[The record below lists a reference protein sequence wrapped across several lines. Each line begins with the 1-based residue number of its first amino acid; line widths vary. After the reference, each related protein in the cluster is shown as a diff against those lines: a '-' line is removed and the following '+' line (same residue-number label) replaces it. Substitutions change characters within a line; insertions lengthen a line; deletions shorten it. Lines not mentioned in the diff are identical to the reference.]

1 MALFNL
7 ISKIFKTQN
16 LEEKYEFKNSYRDN
30 IIEIEIYKD
39 EKKIYLTEFTQ
50 KEYEYLL
57 KTDIFQ
63 MNEEKKILELP
74 YENIYVLDDETIE
87 FFNLPKY
94 FLGTLRIENDTN
106 FLNRSG
112 VKFKI
117 EFVDTENRYEYKFKN
132 LIIRERDGRR
142 FFLKEKDFYLVQ
154 EIFLY
159 NNDGEKN
166 TIPTEQYKIVEKIR
180 KLKEKKEI
188 LLGSDIQKIGDID
201 IVQNLELDFEEKD
214 EKNMEIFPILKDVE
228 NSPEKEKIID
238 AFKKEF
244 KNKRLQ
250 KIYTLK
256 IDGEEHE
263 VVLNNELLKA
273 LQVVKENEGT
283 ISKEKFIKKE
293 GPIFSD
299 ERMNIENLDYNY
311 GPRVKG
317 LGYLNYR
324 ATPALN
330 NSDTEWFSFEFP
342 YIDTTDGE
350 QIRLKPEN
358 LDYLEGLSNTNLDSE
373 EEILVKL
380 ETEDGERSL
389 FLKQRDLQ
397 NEIFKLKNSFKE
409 VLDFKKSKDLKNI
422 LNLLDENNWEGYAEY
437 KGCYVTPPESR
448 ESLLKLIDD
457 KETEENQ
464 KVDNEAEK
472 EKVLLLKDN
481 IEELEHT
488 EDSSKVNIEYKYEEP
503 ESLREEINLLPY
515 QRDGVAMMQG
525 LYTQSTINGVL
536 LSDDMGLG
544 KTLQILTFL
553 AWLKEKKLDF
563 RSIIVVPTSLI
574 TNWYNE
580 DNNKKNQG
588 EIQKFFK
595 EKTFKVEIL
604 KGKLNNEILKRIKES
619 NILILSYETLRINQ
633 IEFGK
638 IEWDVMVCDEAQKIK
653 NPTTLLTTAIKAQ
666 NVKFKIACSATPIE
680 NTILDLWCLVDFVKP
695 GLLGSL
701 KDFKKKYSVKD
712 AADDVLEKI
721 NDELKS
727 KLNKSF
733 IRRTK
738 DILNSQGKEFP
749 KKIVIYEHL
758 KYSEEQKE
766 KLNKLNQMK
775 LDGASVLPLIGSM
788 IMTCSHPKL
797 IEKDDEIG
805 SDLVKLETDS
815 LKLFNVK
822 KVLEL
827 VKEKNEKAII
837 FTKYRKMQKILS
849 ILVKEWFG
857 FNPNIVNGDDT
868 SDIRRKI
875 LDEYRNSSGFN
886 VIILSPEAAGVG
898 LNIVEANH
906 VIHYTRHWNPA
917 KEEQATDRAYR
928 IGQKKDVYVYYP
940 LVSQDEC
947 YGRLEFNTADEWIES
962 TKFNFSKGSS
972 PEEKLNRI
980 ILKKK
985 KLLRDFFLA
994 APIDVDSDDFNE
1006 FKETEVKNNTI
1017 LNIEHVDLLDWS
1029 YLEII
1034 AILLM
1039 EKEYKGNGNL
1049 TKRTGDFGVDGLIEI
1064 ENNEAI
1070 AIQVKKS
1077 RNKVGK
1083 EALEEVLCGR
1093 KIYER
1098 ELNLKIKK
1106 VVVVTNSETTNSLS
1120 ECNLEN
1126 IDIIDRKRLSLLLQK
1141 YNITLEM
1148 IENFK
1153 SKIIFNR

>member
-16 LEEKYEFKNSYRDN
+16 LEGKYEFKNSYKN
-30 IIEIEIYKD
+30 NLIEIEVYKD
-39 EKKIYLTEFTQ
+39 KKKIYLTEFNQ

-63 MNEEKKILELP
+63 INDEKNILELP
-74 YENIYVLDDETIE
+74 YENIYVLDEETIT

-94 FLGTLRIENDTN
+94 FLGTLRIENETN
-106 FLNRSG
+106 FLNISG

-132 LIIRERDGRR
+132 LIIRETDGRR

-154 EIFLY
+154 EIYLY
-159 NNDGEKN
+159 NNDSDKN
-166 TIPTEQYKIVEKIR
+166 IISTEQYKIVEKIR

-188 LLGSDIQKIGDID
+188 LIGSDIQKIGNID
-201 IVQNLELDFEEKD
+201 IVQSLELDFEEKD
-214 EKNMEIFPILKDVE
+214 EKNMEVFPILKDVE
-228 NSPEKEKIID
+228 NYFEKEKIIE

-244 KNKRLQ
+244 KDKRLQ

-256 IDGEEHE
+256 IDGKEHE
-263 VVLNNELLKA
+263 VVLNNELLKV
-273 LQVVKENEGT
+273 LQVVKENENT
-283 ISKEKFIKKE
+283 ISKENFIKKD

-299 ERMNIENLDYNY
+299 ERMNVENLDYNY

-324 ATPALN
+324 ATPTLN
-330 NSDTEWFSFEFP
+330 NSDTEWFSFDFP

-350 QIRLKPEN
+350 QVRLKPEN
-358 LDYLEGLSNTNLDSE
+358 LDYLEGLSNTILDSE
-373 EEILVKL
+373 EEILVQL
-380 ETEDGERSL
+380 ETDDGKRNL
-389 FLKQRDLQ
+389 FLNQRDLQ
-397 NEIFKLKNSFKE
+397 SEILKLKNSFKE

-422 LNLLDENNWEGYAEY
+422 LNFLDENNWGKYAEY
-437 KGCYVTPPESR
+437 NGYYITPPESR
-448 ESLLKLIDD
+448 KSLLKLIED
-457 KETEENQ
+457 KEAEENQ
-464 KVDNEAEK
+464 KIDNETKK

-488 EDSSKVNIEYKYEEP
+488 EDNSKSNVKYEYEKP
-503 ESLREEINLLPY
+503 QSLRKNINLLPY

-525 LYTQSTINGVL
+525 LYTQSIINGVL

-553 AWLKEKKLDF
+553 AWLKERKTDF

-580 DNNKKNQG
+580 DNNDNNQG
-588 EIQKFFK
+588 EIQKFFEK
-595 EKTFKVEIL
+595 KTFKVEIL
-604 KGKLNNEILKRIKES
+604 KGKLNNEILERIKES
-619 NILILSYETLRINQ
+619 NIVILSYETLRISQ
-633 IEFGK
+633 LEFAK
-638 IEWDVMVCDEAQKIK
+638 IEWDVIVCDEAQKIK

-701 KDFKKKYSVKD
+701 KDFKKKYSVKN
-712 AADDVLEKI
+712 ADDDTLEKI

-727 KLNKSF
+727 RLNKSF

-738 DILNSQGKEFP
+738 DVLNSQGKEFP
-749 KKIVIYEHL
+749 KKIIIYEHL

-766 KLNKLNQMK
+766 KLIKLNQMK
-775 LDGASVLPLIGSM
+775 LEGASVLPLIGSM

-805 SDLVKLETDS
+805 LDLAKLENDS
-815 LKLFNVK
+815 LKLLNVK
-822 KVLEL
+822 KILEL

-849 ILVKEWFG
+849 ILLKEWFE
-857 FNPNIVNGDDT
+857 FNPNIVNGDNT
-868 SDIRRKI
+868 SDIRKKI
-875 LDEYRNSSGFN
+875 LDKYRNSSGFN

-906 VIHYTRHWNPA
+906 IIHYTRHWNPA

-940 LVSQDEC
+940 LVSEDDC

-962 TKFNFSKGSS
+962 TKFNFSKVNS

-994 APIDVDSDDFNE
+994 APIDLNSDDFDE
-1006 FKETEVKNNTI
+1006 FKETEVKDDTI

-1039 EKEYKGNGNL
+1039 EKEYKGKGYL
-1049 TKRTGDFGVDGLIEI
+1049 TKRTGDFGVDGLIEVG
-1064 ENNEAI
+1064 NNEAI
-1070 AIQVKKS
+1070 VIQVKKS
-1077 RNKVGK
+1077 KNKVGK
-1083 EALEEVLCGR
+1083 EALEEVLYGR

-1106 VVVVTNSETTNSLS
+1106 VIVITNSETTKLLS
-1120 ECNLEN
+1120 EDNLEN
-1126 IDIIDRKRLSLLLQK
+1126 IEIIDRKILSLLLQK
-1141 YNITLEM
+1141 YNITLD
-1148 IENFK
+1148 IIKRFREN
-1153 SKIIFNR
+1153 